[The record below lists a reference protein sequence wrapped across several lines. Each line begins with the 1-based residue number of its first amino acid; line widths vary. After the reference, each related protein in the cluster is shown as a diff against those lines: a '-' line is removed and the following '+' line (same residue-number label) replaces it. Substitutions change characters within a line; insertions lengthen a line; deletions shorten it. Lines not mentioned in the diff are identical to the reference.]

1 MMTRTLSLAL
11 ACLMAAALPTV
22 IQAQTEPAPADGSAE
37 TEPAIKVTL
46 LGTASPAPRPDRMGI
61 STLVE
66 AGGQRLVFDAGR
78 GVPVRL
84 WQLGIPVG
92 SIDTLFIT
100 HFHSDHVSGIPDV
113 WLTGWLAAPY
123 GRRTTPFNVV
133 GPTGT
138 VSMMQN
144 IEEAYALDIAIRLED
159 EKLPPEGIAIN
170 AEEFASEGVVYEK
183 DGVTVTAIEVN
194 HGEAI
199 KPNYAYRV
207 DYNGHS
213 VVLSGDTKFDENL
226 IEQAKGTDLLIHEVG
241 MARPEWASEP
251 APARVLAHHVS
262 PTEAGEVFSQ
272 VEPKLAVYS
281 HIVLL
286 SGPEVPEPTL
296 DELVAETRTTYSG
309 PFEVGEDLMSFSIG
323 DTVEMTRFQQ

>member
-1 MMTRTLSLAL
+1 MKRMLAL
-11 ACLMAAALPTV
+11 VMACLVAATLPTGSS
-22 IQAQTEPAPADGSAE
+22 AQSESG
-37 TEPAIKVTL
+37 IKVTL
-46 LGTASPAPRPDRMGI
+46 LGTASPAPRPDRSGI

-113 WLTGWLAAPY
+113 WLTGWLGAPY
-123 GRRTTPFNVV
+123 GRRTTPFHVV

-138 VSMMQN
+138 AAMMQN
-144 IEEAYALDIAIRLED
+144 IEEAYAADIAIRIED
-159 EKLPPEGIAIN
+159 EKLSPDGIAIDV
-170 AEEFASEGVVYEK
+170 EEFESEGVVYEK
-183 DGVTVTAIEVN
+183 DGVSVTAIAVN
-194 HGEAI
+194 HGDAI
-199 KPNYAYRV
+199 KPNYGYRV
-207 DYNGHS
+207 DYEGRS

-226 IEQAKGTDLLIHEVG
+226 IEHAKGTDLLIHEVA

-262 PTEAGEVFSQ
+262 PTEAGEVFTQ

-296 DELVAETRTTYSG
+296 DDLVAETRTTYSG
-309 PFEVGEDLMSFSIG
+309 PFEVGEDLMSFTIG
-323 DTVEMTRFQQ
+323 DTVEVTRFEK

>member
-1 MMTRTLSLAL
+1 MMTRTLAV
-11 ACLMAAALPTV
+11 AMTCFMAATLPSA
-22 IQAQTEPAPADGSAE
+22 IKAQTEPAPADGRMES
-37 TEPAIKVTL
+37 EPAIKVTL

-84 WQLGIPVG
+84 WQLGIPIG

-113 WLTGWLAAPY
+113 WLTGWLGAPY
-123 GRRTTPFNVV
+123 GRRTSAFHVV

-138 VSMMQN
+138 ASMMQN
-144 IEEAYALDIAIRLED
+144 IEEAYAADIAIRIED
-159 EKLPPEGIAIN
+159 EKLTSEGIAVN
-170 AEEFASEGVVYEK
+170 VEEFETEGPVYEK

-194 HGEAI
+194 HGDAI
-199 KPNYAYRV
+199 KPNYGYRV
-207 DYNGHS
+207 DYDGHS

-226 IEQAKGTDLLIHEVG
+226 IEQARGTDLLIHEVA

-251 APARVLAHHVS
+251 GPARVLAHHVS
-262 PTEAGEVFSQ
+262 PSEAGEVFTQ

-286 SGPEVPEPTL
+286 SGPEIPEPTL
-296 DELVAETRTTYSG
+296 DELVAETQTTYSG

-323 DTVEMTRFQQ
+323 DTVEMTRFEQ

>member
-1 MMTRTLSLAL
+1 MTRTLAWAM
-11 ACLMAAALPTV
+11 ACFMAATLPTA
-22 IQAQTEPAPADGSAE
+22 IKAQTEPAPAEGSTE
-37 TEPAIKVTL
+37 SEPAIKVTL

-84 WQLGIPVG
+84 WQLGIPIG

-113 WLTGWLAAPY
+113 WLTGWLGTPY
-123 GRRTTPFNVV
+123 GRRTSAFHVV

-138 VSMMQN
+138 ASMMQN
-144 IEEAYALDIAIRLED
+144 IEEAYAADIAIRVED
-159 EKLPPEGIAIN
+159 EKVSPEATAIDV
-170 AEEFASEGVVYEK
+170 EEFETEGPVYER
-183 DGVTVTAIEVN
+183 DGVRVTAIEVN
-194 HGEAI
+194 HGDAI

-207 DYNGHS
+207 DYDGHS
-213 VVLSGDTKFDENL
+213 VVLSGDTKYDENL
-226 IEQAKGTDLLIHEVG
+226 IKQAQGADLLIHEVA
-241 MARPEWASEP
+241 MARPELAP
-251 APARVLAHHVS
+251 QPVPARVLAHHVT
-262 PTEAGEVFSQ
+262 PTEAGEVFTQ

-286 SGPEVPEPTL
+286 SNPEIPEPTL

-309 PFEVGEDLMSFSIG
+309 PLEVGEDLMSFAIG
-323 DTVEMTRFQQ
+323 DTVEMTRFEQ